1 MMQHF
6 CSISKNPGKTGEYFY
21 SSFFRH
27 YAVTADYRALGVQ
40 DLVPWIDSGEWE
52 KYEGISVSMP
62 FKSQI
67 VEYLDSMDDIVKD
80 FGSSNTVKVNGKFW
94 SGFNTDIYGIFAMC
108 ETIPNGASIQILGD
122 GAMSQGFQIVL
133 SQSERNFSVFSRKRG
148 NWEQRHTPF
157 DCKINTTSFGTHS
170 LDSPFIGAIESS
182 LVIDLS
188 IAVGKLSSQCKEA
201 GIKYI
206 GGMNFY
212 EKVFAKQFCIYTG
225 IEVESDLFSYFL
237 SRK

>member
-27 YAVTADYRALGVQ
+27 YAVSADYRALGVQ

-80 FGSSNTVKVNGKFW
+80 FGSSNTVKIG
-94 SGFNTDIYGIFAMC
+94 
-108 ETIPNGASIQILGD
+108 E
-122 GAMSQGFQIVL
+122 
-133 SQSERNFSVFSRKRG
+133 
-148 NWEQRHTPF
+148 
-157 DCKINTTSFGTHS
+157 SFGVV
-170 LDSPFIGAIESS
+170 LIRIFMEY
-182 LVIDLS
+182 LLCV
-188 IAVGKLSSQCKEA
+188 KLFQMEQVF
-201 GIKYI
+201 KYWA
-206 GGMNFY
+206 MVRCLKDF
-212 EKVFAKQFCIYTG
+212 K
-225 IEVESDLFSYFL
+225 SY
-237 SRK
+237 